1 MRREEKKKLTINRR
15 IIVNH
20 LLDLEGVLDYLISKQ
35 IFTPSIRERIIYEN
49 KVPSDQVR
57 QTLDILITRNAL
69 AYQYF
74 LEALILT
81 NNTEIASTLEPDY
94 QSSEACKQMIER
106 ERIVMPTSTSSNNF
120 FFNNSNSNTPQ
131 NGGVCVR
138 CSPSES
144 SNIITPNNFGFASPF
159 HHVNSMPQFHMTPD
173 QIRQNNRQL
182 QVGDFFVLYELLNEV
197 VYDQLKSWLK
207 S

>member
-1 MRREEKKKLTINRR
+1 MRREDKKKLTINRR

-20 LLDLEGVLDYLISKQ
+20 LVDLESVLDYLISKQ

-81 NNTEIASTLEPDY
+81 NNTEIASILEPDY
-94 QSSEACKQMIER
+94 QSSEACRKMIER
-106 ERIVMPTSTSSNNF
+106 ERIVMPVTSSHSNNF
-120 FFNNSNSNTPQ
+120 NLSNSNSNTPQ
-131 NGGVCVR
+131 HGGVCMR

-144 SNIITPNNFGFASPF
+144 SNIITPNIFGLTSPF
-159 HHVNSMPQFHMTPD
+159 LHMNSIPQFQMTPE
-173 QIRQNNRQL
+173 QIRQNNLQL
-182 QVGDFFVLYELLNEV
+182 QVF
-197 VYDQLKSWLK
+197 W
-207 S
+207 